1 MGMPSELWPQQQ
13 VRRFFGWI
21 DDFLPGPAE
30 NFAASEFAAGEFTDD
45 TQQAIALMDA
55 LIAADGE
62 VEPERIA
69 RNIIAW
75 AEGIDAFNKNILG
88 PSSKPRCWPSCPASP
103 SIRLA
108 PMA

>member
-1 MGMPSELWPQQQ
+1 MGRRRGCDGHAFRTLAAATGAAFLWLD
-13 VRRFFGWI
+13 RR
-21 DDFLPGPAE
+21 LPGPAE

-69 RNIIAW
+69 RNIIA
-75 AEGIDAFNKNILG
+75 G
-88 PSSKPRCWPSCPASP
+88 PKG
-103 SIRLA
+103 
-108 PMA
+108 